1 MTAIR
6 ITVTAIGEDFKT
18 ADRLIRRTLEERTDS
33 ISDCTGSSDIEVLE
47 IDTETGATGKK
58 YNYSQVARG
67 EISL

>member
-1 MTAIR
+1 MTAVR
-6 ITVTAIGEDFKT
+6 ITVTAIGEDFKS
-18 ADRLIRRTLEERTDS
+18 ANRLIHETLKDRIDT
-33 ISDCTGSSDIEVLE
+33 ISDSTGSSMIEVVD